1 MQGLKDLASR
11 WLSWIG
17 PCAKFFSVLGGIGVV
32 VYLGFILRLGQFT
45 FGQHVK
51 RIWQTQEVGEL
62 RSGIVAK
69 LSRTRNDAVRGIR
82 AKLDTTREP
91 QEDAER

>member
-11 WLSWIG
+11 CFCWVG
-17 PCAKFFSVLGGIGVV
+17 PCAKFFSVIGGIGAV
-32 VYLGFILRLGQFT
+32 VYLGFILRLGEFT
-45 FGQHVK
+45 LGQHVK

-91 QEDAER
+91 QEEAER